1 MSARKLAREIG
12 ALVLIKVA
20 ALILLF
26 VLFFGPAQR
35 PDIDAA
41 RMGDQILSE
50 GR

>member
-1 MSARKLAREIG
+1 MFARRLAREIG

-35 PDIDAA
+35 PDIDA
-41 RMGDQILSE
+41 RQMGEQLLRE
-50 GR
+50 GQ